1 MCYNVYSS
9 GLAIKP
15 LVESMNK
22 FTYGGKID
30 SFVKDT
36 LNESK
41 QLTSFISCE

>member
-9 GLAIKP
+9 GLVIKP

-22 FTYGGKID
+22 FTYGEKID

-36 LNESK
+36 LNE
-41 QLTSFISCE
+41 

>member
-15 LVESMNK
+15 LVASMNK

-30 SFVKDT
+30 LFVKDT
-36 LNESK
+36 WIESK
-41 QLTSFISCE
+41 QLTSFLPCE

>member
-9 GLAIKP
+9 GLVIKP

-22 FTYGGKID
+22 LTYVGKID

-36 LNESK
+36 LNE
-41 QLTSFISCE
+41 